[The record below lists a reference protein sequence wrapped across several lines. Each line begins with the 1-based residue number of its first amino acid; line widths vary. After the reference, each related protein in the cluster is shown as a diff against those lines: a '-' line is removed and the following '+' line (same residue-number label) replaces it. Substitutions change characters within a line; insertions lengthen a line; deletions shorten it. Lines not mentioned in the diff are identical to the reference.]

1 MPLSEA
7 DIFLIT
13 QFVVSERGVSKKY
26 VSLRK
31 WQEAL
36 YDEIPVIRRLSKHIN
51 KLIFFGIL
59 KNVLLFLYVM
69 ICKFFGRNAKKR
81 LIFLH
86 KSNKLIIGV
95 NLFNFMEVVFTF
107 IN

>member
-51 KLIFFGIL
+51 KLIFL
-59 KNVLLFLYVM
+59 AY
-69 ICKFFGRNAKKR
+69 
-81 LIFLH
+81 
-86 KSNKLIIGV
+86 
-95 NLFNFMEVVFTF
+95 
-107 IN
+107 

>member
-13 QFVVSERGVSKKY
+13 QFVVSERGGSKKY

-51 KLIFFGIL
+51 KLIFFWHIR
-59 KNVLLFLYVM
+59 KCPIIF
-69 ICKFFGRNAKKR
+69 ICNDMQFFW
-81 LIFLH
+81 
-86 KSNKLIIGV
+86 
-95 NLFNFMEVVFTF
+95 
-107 IN
+107 

>member
-1 MPLSEA
+1 M
-7 DIFLIT
+7 
-13 QFVVSERGVSKKY
+13 
-26 VSLRK
+26 LRK

-36 YDEIPVIRRLSKHIN
+36 YDEIPVIRRRSKHIN

-69 ICKFFGRNAKKR
+69 ICNFFGRNAKKR
-81 LIFLH
+81 LIFFH
-86 KSNKLIIGV
+86 NSNKLMIGV

>member
-36 YDEIPVIRRLSKHIN
+36 YDEIPVIRRLSKHI
-51 KLIFFGIL
+51 FFGIL

-69 ICKFFGRNAKKR
+69 ICNFFGRNAKKR

>member
-1 MPLSEA
+1 M
-7 DIFLIT
+7 IT
-13 QFVVSERGVSKKY
+13 QFVVSERGGSKKY

-69 ICKFFGRNAKKR
+69 ICNFFGRNAKKR